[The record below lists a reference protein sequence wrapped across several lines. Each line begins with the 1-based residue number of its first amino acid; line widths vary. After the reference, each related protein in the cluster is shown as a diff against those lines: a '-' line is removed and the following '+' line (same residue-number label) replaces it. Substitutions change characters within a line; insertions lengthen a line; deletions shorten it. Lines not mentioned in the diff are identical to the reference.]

1 MTTYE
6 LTVDMVRAMRPVLE
20 RIGRQD
26 PDLARQLRRAA
37 ASVPLNVAEGLPS
50 RGRNRGAHLQ
60 RALGSARRSAA
71 EELGD
76 EVVRGGAAELVGGAA
91 LDDAAGVEDARFG
104 FEREDV
110 AGVVGDDDRGPRAAA
125 EVVCEEAAELPAGR
139 RVEGGERLV

>member
-60 RALGSARRSAA
+60 RALGSARECVAC
-71 EELGD
+71 L
-76 EVVRGGAAELVGGAA
+76 
-91 LDDAAGVEDARFG
+91 
-104 FEREDV
+104 DV
-110 AGVVGDDDRGPRAAA
+110 AGALGYASDALVADARSRVDRCCAALWCLVHRPRW
-125 EVVCEEAAELPAGR
+125 
-139 RVEGGERLV
+139 